1 MDTLVVS
8 AEKNVSGADRSGAII
23 VKATAYDRAEAIIT
37 VNQSQYQGTVIDL
50 GKIEIWKDN
59 VIEYTT
65 EKSVVDYSI
74 QVDSKRYTREKR
86 TNYQAIR
93 LYGLYLIE
101 SWRTIYTQR
110 QISIK
115 SKRVL

>member
-50 GKIEIWKDN
+50 GKLKFGRIM
-59 VIEYTT
+59 
-65 EKSVVDYSI
+65 
-74 QVDSKRYTREKR
+74 
-86 TNYQAIR
+86 
-93 LYGLYLIE
+93 
-101 SWRTIYTQR
+101 
-110 QISIK
+110 
-115 SKRVL
+115 